1 MLEINMD
8 ELTEEFHRRA
18 DESKHLLDS
27 MMDVISEGCVPT
39 EDNVDKLIL
48 SVDALRENYL
58 SIYRLA
64 CEQLTEDELPG
75 EGMPAQVYADALAN
89 SISMRYKRLMAGRKG
104 DGILCCRK
112 IYGQRVCTGTG
123 TLSDSGPGIP

>member
-48 SVDALRENYL
+48 SVEALRE
-58 SIYRLA
+58 
-64 CEQLTEDELPG
+64 
-75 EGMPAQVYADALAN
+75 
-89 SISMRYKRLMAGRKG
+89 K
-104 DGILCCRK
+104 
-112 IYGQRVCTGTG
+112 
-123 TLSDSGPGIP
+123 